1 MAQELHN
8 DASFVV
14 DLLAAL
20 RDDRFSPPA
29 WGRFLLRAWN
39 LSRHTARAYPTLT
52 RSWQRVALLLG
63 AMGLL
68 ILSSSF
74 VLEGAQVT
82 LRLLPG
88 FLFCVA
94 WQISDLYWHLGLIRQ
109 ERTGEV
115 YPVVGVANILTQLR
129 GLAASFLIGRLIG
142 GIATSPALALP
153 IFLVGIVTDML
164 DGLIARRTH
173 TQSLLGQLTDA
184 EADLC
189 LYLAITIILLQN
201 SILPLWLGILMLARF
216 LVPLLA
222 ALASYFLFAQR
233 VRFGSTLWGK
243 LAGIV
248 QCLYFLVLLSPAQP
262 GIATHAV
269 NLPLLLVTLLL
280 IVIAP
285 AAQIIVNAAPPIAHE
300 SHARPK
306 CHPSLRSGSQS

>member
-20 RDDRFSPPA
+20 RDERFSLRA
-29 WGRFLLRAWN
+29 WGRFLLRSWN
-39 LSRHTARAYPTLT
+39 MSRRTAYAHPSLA
-52 RSWQRVALLLG
+52 RSWQKVALFLSVI
-63 AMGLL
+63 AAL

-74 VLEGAQVT
+74 ALEGAQVA

-115 YPVVGVANILTQLR
+115 YPAVGVANILTQLR

-164 DGLIARRTH
+164 DGFIARRTH
-173 TQSLLGQLTDA
+173 TLSILGQLTDA
-184 EADLC
+184 EADFC

-201 SILPLWLGILMLARF
+201 SILPLWLGIIMLARF

-222 ALASYFLFAQR
+222 ALASYFLFARR
-233 VRFGSTLWGK
+233 VRFGSTSWGK
-243 LAGIV
+243 LAGLA
-248 QCLYFLVLLSPAQP
+248 QSLYFLVLLAPMQLGAV
-262 GIATHAV
+262 TRVV
-269 NLPLLLVTLLL
+269 NLPLLIVMLLL
-280 IVIAP
+280 MVIAP
-285 AAQIIVNAAPPIAHE
+285 AAQIIVNVVPMAREAHT
-300 SHARPK
+300 RP
-306 CHPSLRSGSQS
+306 